1 MSARLQRSVT
11 LVALGVALLVAGCER
26 PPVETVQRG
35 YRGLGMVEVFNPR
48 AEAVLVSQ
56 NQAPASIPAAAPGGP
71 PASAVFKNVQVLKDL
86 SVPELTR
93 TMVAM
98 TAWVAPDQG
107 CAYCHAAGEDLSSD
121 SLYTKV
127 VARRM
132 LQMTRHINA
141 DWKAHVADTGVTCF
155 TCHRGQPV
163 PSEVWFK
170 NPGPVTAQGVAGNRA
185 GQNAPSP
192 QVGLTSLPY
201 DPFTPFLNQSNEI
214 RVVSTTA
221 LPEEN
226 HHSIKQTE
234 WTYALMMHMSQSLG
248 VNCTYC
254 HNSRSFVSWDA
265 STPQR
270 ATAWYAIRTVRD
282 INEQYMDPLA
292 STLPPGRHGPLGDGP
307 KVNCAT
313 CHQGVYKPLF
323 GANMIKDYPE
333 LSGVVIKA
341 VAEPAPASAG
351 AAPGGVLARIL
362 FETGKKDLSPESMK
376 AIDAAAAALKGNAG
390 LKVDLSGFADKTGN
404 PSANLELAK
413 QRAFAVRDALKA
425 AGVADDRI
433 VLKKPEFV
441 VAGAAGGDA
450 EARRVDLVAAK

>member
-1 MSARLQRSVT
+1 MSAPLQRNVT
-11 LVALGVALLVAGCER
+11 LLVLGVALLVAGCER

-48 AEAVLVSQ
+48 SEAVVVSR
-56 NQAPASIPAAAPGGP
+56 NQAPAPIAAAAPGGP

-86 SVPELTR
+86 SVAEFTR
-93 TMVAM
+93 TMAAM

-107 CAYCHAAGEDLSSD
+107 CTYCHAAGEDLSSD
-121 SLYTKV
+121 ALYTKV

-132 LQMTRHINA
+132 LQMTRHINS

-163 PSEVWFK
+163 PADVWFK
-170 NPGPVTAQGVAGNRA
+170 NPGPVTAQGAAGNRA

-192 QVGLTSLPY
+192 QVGLTSLPF
-201 DPFTPFLNQSNEI
+201 DPFTPFLNQANEI
-214 RVVSTTA
+214 RVVSTSA
-221 LPEEN
+221 LPESN

-265 STPQR
+265 STPAR

-282 INEQYMDPLA
+282 INAQYMDPLA
-292 STLPPGRHGPLGDGP
+292 STFPPARHGPLGDGP
-307 KVNCAT
+307 KINCAT

-323 GANMIKDYPE
+323 GANMLKDYPE
-333 LSGVVIKA
+333 LSGVVIK
-341 VAEPAPASAG
+341 PAPE
-351 AAPGGVLARIL
+351 AAPIAALPPGVLARIL
-362 FETGKKDLSPESMK
+362 FVTGSKEMGPESMK
-376 AIDAAAAALKGNAG
+376 AIDDAAKAMKDDPKLT
-390 LKVDLSGFADKTGN
+390 VDVSGYADQTGN
-404 PSANLELAK
+404 PTSNLELAK
-413 QRAFAVRDALKA
+413 QRALAVRDALVA
-425 AGVADDRI
+425 AGVTEVRI
-433 VLKKPEFV
+433 VLKKPVFV
-441 VAGAAGGDA
+441 IAGAAGGDA

>member
-1 MSARLQRSVT
+1 MSARLQRGITV
-11 LVALGVALLVAGCER
+11 VVLGAALLAAGCER

-48 AEAVLVSQ
+48 AEAALVSQ
-56 NQAPASIPAAAPGGP
+56 NQVPAPIPAASPGGP
-71 PASAVFKNVQVLKDL
+71 PATAVFKNVQVLKDL
-86 SVPELTR
+86 SVGELTR
-93 TMVAM
+93 TMAAM

-132 LQMTRHINA
+132 LQMTRHINN

-170 NPGPVTAQGVAGNRA
+170 NLGPVTALGVAGNRA

-192 QVGLTSLPY
+192 QVGLTSLPF

-221 LPEEN
+221 LPEAN

-292 STLPPGRHGPLGDGP
+292 PTFPAARHGPLGDGP

-323 GANMIKDYPE
+323 GAKMLKDYPE
-333 LSGVVIKA
+333 LAGARAPVAITPPPEVTATLAIVYFA
-341 VAEPAPASAG
+341 VASPDVPGELPASLAPMVALLKADAKAQATISGYHSATGDAG
-351 AAPGGVLARIL
+351 
-362 FETGKKDLSPESMK
+362 T
-376 AIDAAAAALKGNAG
+376 NH
-390 LKVDLSGFADKTGN
+390 
-404 PSANLELAK
+404 ELAK
-413 QRAFAVRDALKA
+413 TRAMNVEAILAAQGIPTTRMIMLKP
-425 AGVADDRI
+425 VA
-433 VLKKPEFV
+433 EQAN
-441 VAGAAGGDA
+441 VAGEDPK
-450 EARRVDLVAAK
+450 ARRVEVVVK

>member
-1 MSARLQRSVT
+1 
-11 LVALGVALLVAGCER
+11 
-26 PPVETVQRG
+26 
-35 YRGLGMVEVFNPR
+35 
-48 AEAVLVSQ
+48 
-56 NQAPASIPAAAPGGP
+56 
-71 PASAVFKNVQVLKDL
+71 
-86 SVPELTR
+86 
-93 TMVAM
+93 
-98 TAWVAPDQG
+98 
-107 CAYCHAAGEDLSSD
+107 
-121 SLYTKV
+121 
-127 VARRM
+127 
-132 LQMTRHINA
+132 
-141 DWKAHVADTGVTCF
+141 
-155 TCHRGQPV
+155 
-163 PSEVWFK
+163 
-170 NPGPVTAQGVAGNRA
+170 
-185 GQNAPSP
+185 
-192 QVGLTSLPY
+192 
-201 DPFTPFLNQSNEI
+201 
-214 RVVSTTA
+214 
-221 LPEEN
+221 
-226 HHSIKQTE
+226 
-234 WTYALMMHMSQSLG
+234 

-292 STLPPGRHGPLGDGP
+292 STFPPGRHGPLGDGP

-341 VAEPAPASAG
+341 VAEPVPASAS

-376 AIDAAAAALKGNAG
+376 AIDAAAAALKENAG

-404 PSANLELAK
+404 PGANLELAK